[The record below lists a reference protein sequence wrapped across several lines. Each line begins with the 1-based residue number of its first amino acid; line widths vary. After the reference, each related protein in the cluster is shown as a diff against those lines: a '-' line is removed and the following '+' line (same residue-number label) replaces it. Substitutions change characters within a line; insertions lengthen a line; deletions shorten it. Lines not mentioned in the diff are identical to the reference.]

1 MDGGKVKY
9 AGMKGNDLEDSKGFV
24 ATPFAAVNT
33 ALGGGVAIGKITEV
47 AGSWSV
53 GKSTFAYQVIGA
65 AQKQGKPC
73 LLLDA
78 ERAYTKQYGE
88 SLGVD
93 NAQLDIFRAK
103 TAEEYLD
110 HSIEWMETKKNKG
123 GLVICDAIGALL
135 PKEEAEKTSEG
146 RSIGLQARLLGS
158 YSRKLTSILDDNE
171 IAFLAL
177 NHTFIPLGQ
186 MGVASSGGKKW
197 EYARAV
203 WLILSGAYGQPIKKD
218 ASGLK
223 TLIPM
228 RLEVRKNKM
237 VGNMGT
243 KIDLQ
248 LIQGAGF
255 VGDTV
260 QLPPPKKRGRAPKI
274 QV

>member
-1 MDGGKVKY
+1 
-9 AGMKGNDLEDSKGFV
+9 MKGSDLEDNKGFV
-24 ATPFAAVNT
+24 ATPFAAVNA
-33 ALGGGVAIGKITEV
+33 ALGGGIPVGKITEV

-53 GKSTFAYQVIGA
+53 GKSTFAYQVIAA
-65 AQKQGKPC
+65 AQKQGRPC

-93 NAQLDIFRAK
+93 NSQLDVFRAK

-110 HSIEWMETKKNKG
+110 HSIEWMEMKKNRG
-123 GLVICDAIGALL
+123 GLAICDAIGALL
-135 PKEEAEKTSEG
+135 PKEEAEKTAEG

-158 YSRKLTSILDDNE
+158 YARKLTSILDDNE

-186 MGVASSGGKKW
+186 MGIASSGGKKW
-197 EYARAV
+197 EYSRAV
-203 WLILSGAYGQPIKKD
+203 WMILSGAYGQPIKKD

-228 RLEVRKNKM
+228 RLEIKKNKL
-237 VGNMGT
+237 VANMGL
-243 KIDLQ
+243 KIDLS

-260 QLPPPKKRGRAPKI
+260 PLPPQKKRGRPSSK
-274 QV
+274 V

>member
-1 MDGGKVKY
+1 
-9 AGMKGNDLEDSKGFV
+9 MKASMLEDNKGYIV
-24 ATPFAAVNT
+24 TPFKAVNVV
-33 ALGGGVAIGKITEV
+33 LGGGLPLGKVSEI

-53 GKSTFAYQVIGA
+53 GKSTIAYQIIAA
-65 AQKQGKPC
+65 AQKQNIPC

-78 ERAYTKQYGE
+78 ERAFTKEYGT

-93 NAQLDIFRAK
+93 NSQLDIFRAQ

-110 HSIEWMETKKNKG
+110 HAVEWINTKKNRG
-123 GLVICDAIGALL
+123 GLVVIDAIGALL
-135 PKEEAEKTSEG
+135 PREEAEKTAEG

-158 YSRKLTSILDDNE
+158 FGRKIVPILDDNG
-171 IAFLAL
+171 IALLAL

-197 EYARAV
+197 EYIRSV
-203 WLILSGAYGQPIKKD
+203 WLILSGAYGQPVKKD
-218 ASGLK
+218 ATGLK

-228 RLEVRKNKM
+228 RLEVKKNKITS
-237 VGNMGT
+237 NMGT
-243 KIDLQ
+243 KIDLA

-260 QLPPPKKRGRAPKI
+260 ALPERRRAGRPKKELTPPNI
-274 QV
+274 E

>member
-1 MDGGKVKY
+1 
-9 AGMKGNDLEDSKGFV
+9 MKAQELTENKGFII
-24 ATPFAAVNT
+24 TPFVGLNT
-33 ALGGGVAIGKITEV
+33 VLGGGIPLGKITEV

-53 GKSTFAYQVIGA
+53 GKSTLAYQIIGA
-65 AQKQGKPC
+65 AQKQDIPC

-78 ERAYTKQYGE
+78 ERAYTPSYGAV
-88 SLGVD
+88 LGIN
-93 NAQLDIFRAK
+93 NASLDIFRSK

-110 HSIEWMETKKNKG
+110 HTIEWMELKKNKG
-123 GLVICDAIGALL
+123 GLVVCDAIGALL
-135 PKEEAEKTSEG
+135 PREEAEKTAEG
-146 RSIGLQARLLGS
+146 KSIGIQARLIGS
-158 YSRKLTSILDDNE
+158 FSRKIVSILDDNE

-197 EYARAV
+197 EYARSI
-203 WLILSGAYGQPIKKD
+203 WLTLGGAYGEAVKKD
-218 ASGLK
+218 STGLK

-237 VGNMGT
+237 VANVGT

-260 QLPPPKKRGRAPKI
+260 HLPSKKKPGRPAKDSSTS
-274 QV
+274 

>member
-1 MDGGKVKY
+1 
-9 AGMKGNDLEDSKGFV
+9 MKATELEDNMGYIV
-24 ATPFAAVNT
+24 TPFSDVNE
-33 ALGGGVAIGKITEV
+33 ALGGGIPLGRVTEC

-65 AQKQGKPC
+65 AQKQNRPC

-78 ERAYTKQYGE
+78 ERAYSKEYGTL
-88 SLGVD
+88 LGVD
-93 NAQLDIFRAK
+93 NSKLDIFRAK

-110 HSIEWMETKKNKG
+110 HSIEWMEQKKNRG
-123 GLVICDAIGALL
+123 GLVVCDAVGALL
-135 PKEEAEKTSEG
+135 PREEAEKSSEG

-158 YSRKLTSILDDNE
+158 YGRKIVSILDDNE
-171 IAFLAL
+171 IALLAL

-186 MGVASSGGKKW
+186 MGIASSGGKKW
-197 EYARAV
+197 EYLRSV
-203 WLILSGAYGQPIKKD
+203 WLILSGAYGQPVKKD

-228 RLEVRKNKM
+228 RLEIRKNKL
-237 VGNMGT
+237 VANMGK
-243 KIDLQ
+243 KIDIA

-260 QLPPPKKRGRAPKI
+260 AAPAAKKRGRPKLP
-274 QV
+274 VK

>member
-1 MDGGKVKY
+1 
-9 AGMKGNDLEDSKGFV
+9 MKADQLEDSKGHII
-24 ATPFAAVNT
+24 TPFKEVNI
-33 ALGGGVAIGKITEV
+33 ALGGGLPLGKVSEI

-53 GKSTFAYQVIGA
+53 GKSTIAYQIIA
-65 AQKQGKPC
+65 TAQKQNIPC

-78 ERAYTKQYGE
+78 ERAFTKEYGA

-93 NAQLDIFRAK
+93 NSQLDIFRAQ

-110 HSIEWMETKKNKG
+110 HAIEWIGVKKNRG
-123 GLVICDAIGALL
+123 GLVVLDAIGALL
-135 PKEEAEKTSEG
+135 PREEQEKTAEG

-158 YSRKLTSILDDNE
+158 FGRKVVPLLDDNG
-171 IAFLAL
+171 IALLAL

-197 EYARAV
+197 EYIRSV
-203 WLILSGAYGQPIKKD
+203 WLILSGAYGQPVKKD
-218 ASGLK
+218 ATGLK

-228 RLEVRKNKM
+228 RLEIKKNKI
-237 VGNMGT
+237 VSNMGT
-243 KIDLQ
+243 KIDLS

-260 QLPPPKKRGRAPKI
+260 ATPAAKKRGRPSKETI
-274 QV
+274 